1 MMQRKQ
7 HVAGA
12 ALVSAVLIL
21 AGCSGGSHFV
31 PSSAVPTQM
40 HSVTQAP
47 AFDDIALS
55 VPNEAGTWTGTFI
68 ATASGHSVSGTEKL
82 VIAQSGAT
90 ISGHV
95 VETVKGVSHTLK
107 ISGTVA
113 RTATGASLKFTIF
126 GQNGRNGNAT
136 ASVVGE
142 SMHGK
147 VLVPASGTKPAV
159 TITFKAT
166 MP

>member
-1 MMQRKQ
+1 MQPK
-7 HVAGA
+7 HYVASA
-12 ALVSAVLIL
+12 ALLSAVLIL

-40 HSVTQAP
+40 HSVTQAVV
-47 AFDDIALS
+47 FDDTALS

-68 ATASGHSVSGTEKL
+68 AMASGQSASGTEKL
-82 VIAQSGAT
+82 VIAQSGSV

-95 VETVKGVSHTLK
+95 VETVRRVSHTFR

-113 RTATGASLKFTIF
+113 RTSTGASLKFTIF

-147 VLVPASGTKPAV
+147 VIVPASGTQPQV